1 MFLLTKAK
9 VWDDFFL
16 YETKKTKQNIVAEIR
31 KSRRKTKQ
39 ANKPLFFPE
48 TLQFF

>member
-1 MFLLTKAK
+1 MFLLTKTK

-16 YETKKTKQNIVAEIR
+16 YETKHRLNRYSCRNK

-39 ANKPLFFPE
+39 ANKPRFIPE
-48 TLQFF
+48 TL